1 MKMIESIRFKER
13 SVRKLI
19 SLLAVFVFCCSLFSV
34 KAYSYGRYSSFEG
47 EWKATVGESREPITV
62 SLELYVR
69 RNSLEGKFEILTETG
84 GDITKGMSFDIA
96 GVEVTRDRLSF
107 IVPLF
112 DEDDRDNLVFDLKLN
127 WRGLT
132 GTMHE
137 MHRSSNI
144 APITFIKSRRGLLF

>member
-1 MKMIESIRFKER
+1 MLKN
-13 SVRKLI
+13 RKIFIIVIVICFLG
-19 SLLAVFVFCCSLFSV
+19 LFSTG
-34 KAYSYGRYSSFEG
+34 AYSYGRYSSFEG
-47 EWKATVGESREPITV
+47 KWKATVGESREPITV
-62 SLELYVR
+62 GLELYAR

-96 GVEVTRDRLSF
+96 QVEVTRDRLSF

-112 DEDDRDNLVFDLKLN
+112 DEGDRDNLVFDLKLN

-137 MHRSSNI
+137 MHKSSNI